1 MQQHFSDV
9 LFSRFYYKSHI
20 YLSYKDLVTSCIP
33 AITEGWT
40 EQVLWQAHVIQWNK
54 INLTSKNEKYFEK
67 LSEISRNHQLK

>member
-40 EQVLWQAHVIQWNK
+40 EQVL
-54 INLTSKNEKYFEK
+54 
-67 LSEISRNHQLK
+67 